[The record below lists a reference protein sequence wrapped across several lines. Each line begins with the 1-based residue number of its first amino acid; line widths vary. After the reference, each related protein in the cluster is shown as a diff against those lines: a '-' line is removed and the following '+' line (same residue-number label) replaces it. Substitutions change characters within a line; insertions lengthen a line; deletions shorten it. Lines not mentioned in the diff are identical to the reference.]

1 MTFEYLTEIKKLLE
15 VIETKEHKTMQQA
28 VEVLTNAILDN
39 QSIFIFG
46 ASHAGILSE
55 ELFYRAGGLVLINPI
70 FAREL
75 MLDTSP
81 VTHTSQMERLVGY
94 GTAVLNNV
102 PIKENDVLIVHS
114 VSGRNPVSVEV
125 AQEAKKRGAKII
137 ALTNVTYSK
146 SVTSRHPSGQRLF
159 EVADIVLD
167 NHGAIGDACVAVDGL
182 NQKVAPSSTVIGAT
196 ILNSIIAA
204 TTQELCN
211 RGMQNPPIFYSA
223 NIDGGDELNQKIY
236 DEYKSNIHYRYK

>member
-1 MTFEYLTEIKKLLE
+1 MTFQYLTEIKKLLE
-15 VIETKEHKTMQQA
+15 TIETKEKETMQQV
-28 VEVLTNAILDN
+28 VEVLTNAIVNN
-39 QSIFIFG
+39 QSLFIFG

-102 PIKENDVLIVHS
+102 PIKEKDVLIVHS

-125 AQEAKKRGAKII
+125 AQEAKKRGAIII
-137 ALTNVTYSK
+137 ALTNVTYSQ
-146 SVTSRHPSGQRLF
+146 SVTSRHPSGKRLF

-167 NHGAIGDACVAVDGL
+167 NHGAIGDACVTVEGL
-182 NQKVAPSSTVIGAT
+182 EQKVAPSSTVIGAT

-211 RGMQNPPIFYSA
+211 RGMKKPPIFYSA

-236 DEYKSNIHYRYK
+236 EEYKDNIHYRYK